1 MSATPEIPNTPTSPW
16 QSETEGDLD
25 DHDTVRD
32 PASPSEEAV
41 DHAIEETFPASD
53 PISP

>member
-1 MSATPEIPNTPTSPW
+1 MKTSLHNTPSAPD

-25 DHDTVRD
+25 NEPTQNEPEQPD
-32 PASPSEEAV
+32 EEKI
-41 DHAIEETFPASD
+41 DHALEETFPASD